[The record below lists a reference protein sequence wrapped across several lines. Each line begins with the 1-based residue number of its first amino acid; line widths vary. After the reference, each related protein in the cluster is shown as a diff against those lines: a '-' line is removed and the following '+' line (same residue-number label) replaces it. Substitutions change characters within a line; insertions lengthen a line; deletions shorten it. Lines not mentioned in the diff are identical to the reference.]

1 LKHVNVSIDFAKTST
16 NQKMVA
22 RSASTVNAM
31 DAFSPRR
38 CGRRC
43 QMQRPQEVNPA
54 ILELLAPHP
63 ISDCATAFVPV
74 SLGNLPS

>member
-31 DAFSPRR
+31 DAFS
-38 CGRRC
+38 GRRAKC
-43 QMQRPQEVNPA
+43 SGPQEVNPA

>member
-31 DAFSPRR
+31 EPSPVAVAK
-38 CGRRC
+38 CSC
-43 QMQRPQEVNPA
+43 PQEVNPA